1 MQQQKSIALH
11 STGSEIIGNFAAT
24 KEALKSR
31 DTAQFIQQ
39 PPKYY
44 YKPFPIYMDSQPA
57 IDSIVSNT
65 ITSRVKHIAVHI
77 GFMNEQVN
85 RTSQNRHKAQHRR
98 LRDQADSS
106 SHILLTFRLC
116 DWRLILSSQRLRA
129 LQAPRTSQVLT
140 LSALHKIKY
149 SSSTQILQKTT
160 VRVVKIIFSV
170 DADAISAA
178 NLDKQKYLR
187 IIPCN
192 QIYVCDYFDGFCR
205 SNCYLSIP
213 KSTSQN

>member
-44 YKPFPIYMDSQPA
+44 KPFPIYMDSQPA

-77 GFMNEQVN
+77 GFMNEQV
-85 RTSQNRHKAQHRR
+85 K
-98 LRDQADSS
+98 DGK
-106 SHILLTFRLC
+106 IE
-116 DWRLILSSQRLRA
+116 
-129 LQAPRTSQVLT
+129 
-140 LSALHKIKY
+140 LHKIDTKLN
-149 SSSTQILQKTT
+149 I
-160 VRVVKIIFSV
+160 
-170 DADAISAA
+170 ADSGTKPTPA
-178 NLDKQKYLR
+178 
-187 IIPCN
+187 PT
-192 QIYVCDYFDGFCR
+192 FF
-205 SNCYLSIP
+205 
-213 KSTSQN
+213 